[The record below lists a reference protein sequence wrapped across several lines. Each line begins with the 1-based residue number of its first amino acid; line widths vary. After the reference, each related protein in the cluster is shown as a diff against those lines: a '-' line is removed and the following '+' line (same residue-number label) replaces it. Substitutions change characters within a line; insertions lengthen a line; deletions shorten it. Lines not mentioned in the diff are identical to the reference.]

1 MIIYELEKQV
11 NDLQSRYDKESA
23 LWDGKFKFLT
33 EQKDQ
38 ISKLMTENQIKF
50 EESIKQL
57 QGDKSGPKEIS
68 SQELINAEE

>member
-50 EESIKQL
+50 EESIK
-57 QGDKSGPKEIS
+57 
-68 SQELINAEE
+68 